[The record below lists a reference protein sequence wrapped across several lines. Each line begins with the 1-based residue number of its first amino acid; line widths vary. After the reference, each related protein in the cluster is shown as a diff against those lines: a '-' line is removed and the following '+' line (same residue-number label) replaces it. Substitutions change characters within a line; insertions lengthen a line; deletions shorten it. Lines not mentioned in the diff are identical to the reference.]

1 MKYLF
6 PLILLLFIPV
16 SAVEYSINESDINQA
31 ESYSVYISGIYSEDD
46 SDTATYIDPLEL
58 NHVYID
64 FSSYPRVDEMKFY
77 IRTGSGSWSW
87 ELEYYEDGSYHQIN
101 DSSPG
106 VCMPFKIVSY
116 WTSGSPTYQNITPPI
131 NGSMC
136 IWPGTET
143 GRYTVWM
150 DLNENDYANQS
161 GINEHHQWTL
171 QWTGSR
177 SLYWNHG
184 ANAITN
190 RSAIEYHANFYHGG
204 GGDEF
209 YGEFP
214 EWQGSWTKY
223 NKVDASDSYSY
234 SYSYNSE
241 TGTESAYLNVT
252 KSGTSTKWT
261 DCYWK
266 SILEGDSTLH
276 ETDIETSFDQTGFN
290 QNFVGYLI
298 NCSWYYKEIGYQLMT
313 FSQPEGEA
321 EGAGNYQV
329 EFYFEDVQ
337 TNSLIDEVTFNVWG
351 DYSFSGQVNKTKWI
365 NVDYDSTLLYNA
377 SAANYTWEGD
387 LYGYDGYVYVTSD
400 TIVYVNFIPETTE
413 GLEDSVNNTWLN
425 FLVEG
430 LGNESISGA
439 EITVSNSNSYSG
451 TTDNDGFK
459 KFEVPKN
466 DTYSF
471 VVEKTGYY
479 TSVGSVDV
487 GSEPVIVLVSMT
499 EIPEATP
506 LPTDEAGNV
515 DYVGNPELKE
525 QRINQFLNIG
535 WEMGYA
541 IFCLALLATFV
552 YVAKR
557 MGG

>member
-1 MKYLF
+1 
-6 PLILLLFIPV
+6 
-16 SAVEYSINESDINQA
+16 
-31 ESYSVYISGIYSEDD
+31 
-46 SDTATYIDPLEL
+46 
-58 NHVYID
+58 
-64 FSSYPRVDEMKFY
+64 
-77 IRTGSGSWSW
+77 
-87 ELEYYEDGSYHQIN
+87 
-101 DSSPG
+101 
-106 VCMPFKIVSY
+106 
-116 WTSGSPTYQNITPPI
+116 
-131 NGSMC
+131 
-136 IWPGTET
+136 
-143 GRYTVWM
+143 
-150 DLNENDYANQS
+150 
-161 GINEHHQWTL
+161 
-171 QWTGSR
+171 
-177 SLYWNHG
+177 
-184 ANAITN
+184 
-190 RSAIEYHANFYHGG
+190 
-204 GGDEF
+204 
-209 YGEFP
+209 
-214 EWQGSWTKY
+214 
-223 NKVDASDSYSY
+223 
-234 SYSYNSE
+234 
-241 TGTESAYLNVT
+241 
-252 KSGTSTKWT
+252 
-261 DCYWK
+261 
-266 SILEGDSTLH
+266 
-276 ETDIETSFDQTGFN
+276 
-290 QNFVGYLI
+290 
-298 NCSWYYKEIGYQLMT
+298 MT